1 MKNNKKVRV
10 KAYNKARTIREPQMV
25 NRLKHEK
32 KMKDTLEYLFKGNT
46 LSREQARENL
56 IKVGKGMHSDAE
68 FASFLTVFKMR
79 PIASDELAGFRDAM
93 AELSLA
99 TDLSAYNAID
109 VVGTGGDG
117 KNTFNISTLAA
128 FIIAGA
134 GVNVTKHG
142 NYAVSSTSGSSN
154 VLELLGYQFSND
166 PEKLKTDLEK
176 GNFCFLHAPLFHP
189 AMKHIAPVRK
199 ALKVQTFFNILGP
212 MINPSSP
219 QHQLL
224 GVNNAEVFDHY
235 KKVYET
241 LNINY
246 AIVNS
251 NDGYDEISLTDNT
264 RVAARNGERHFSPAD
279 FGFEKIAPAKIFG
292 GNSLEEAAQI
302 FVTILD
308 GKGTTEQN
316 NVVVANAALGLQ
328 LVFPEKLLSE
338 CVEMAVDSLQS
349 GKAMAKLK
357 AVTE

>member
-1 MKNNKKVRV
+1 LRSETVKLIIDKETKKIFGLP
-10 KAYNKARTIREPQMV
+10 TIS
-25 NRLKHEK
+25 K
-32 KMKDTLEYLFKGNT
+32 KMKETLQYLFEGNK

-56 IKVGKGMHSDAE
+56 LKVGKGMHSDAE

-79 PIASDELAGFRDAM
+79 PIASEELAGFRDAM
-93 AELSLA
+93 AELSLP
-99 TDLSAYNAID
+99 TDLSEYNAID

-128 FIIAGA
+128 FVIAGA

-142 NYAVSSTSGSSN
+142 NYAVSSISGSSN
-154 VLELLGYQFSND
+154 ILELLGYQFSND
-166 PEKLKTDLEK
+166 PEKLKSDLEK

-219 QHQLL
+219 KHQLL
-224 GVNNAEVFDHY
+224 GVNSEEVFDHY

-264 RVAARNGERHFSPAD
+264 RVATKKGERHFSPAD
-279 FGFEKIAPAKIFG
+279 FGFEIIKPAKIFG
-292 GNSLEEAAQI
+292 GSSLEEAAQI
-302 FVTILD
+302 FVNILEE
-308 GKGTTEQN
+308 KGTTEQN

-328 LVFPEKLLSE
+328 LVYPEKKLIE
-338 CVEMAVDSLQS
+338 CVEIATESLKS
-349 GKAMAKLK
+349 GRALEKLK
-357 AVTE
+357 AVTN